1 MTGAPANA
9 KPSTSPSETSISPLA
24 VSSPATMP
32 VTVSPVA
39 APFRVMAAPATA
51 PSRSFVSSVMVSDIK
66 PNPMVS
72 VFWISTAASSSITA
86 PPPGNGLSPPTATR
100 VPAGIPAAPFTRTPS
115 VMPVASPTVTRVV
128 VFVPAKLNSIK
139 SFSSTVISPERRTV
153 FATRSIPPAATVSP
167 VATPFTVTAAP
178 TVGKPASSI
187 RM

>member
-1 MTGAPANA
+1 M
-9 KPSTSPSETSISPLA
+9 SPLA
-24 VSSPATMP
+24 VSTPAAMP

-39 APFRVMAAPATA
+39 APFNVIAAPTTS
-51 PSRSFVSSVMVSDIK
+51 PSRSFVSSVIVSELK

-72 VFWISTAASSSITA
+72 VFRISTAASSSMTA
-86 PPPGNGLSPPTATR
+86 PPPGNGLTPPAATR
-100 VPAGIPAAPFTRTPS
+100 VPAGMPAAPLTRTPS
-115 VMPVASPTVTRVV
+115 SMPVASPTVTRVV

-153 FATRSIPPAATVSP
+153 FAARSIPATVSP

-178 TVGKPASSI
+178 TVAKSASST